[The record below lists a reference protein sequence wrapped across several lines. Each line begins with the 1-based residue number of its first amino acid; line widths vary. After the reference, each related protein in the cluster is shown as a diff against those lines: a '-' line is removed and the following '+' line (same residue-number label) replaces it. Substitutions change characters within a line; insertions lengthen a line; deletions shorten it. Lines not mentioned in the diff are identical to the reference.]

1 MFRSGVFDQARQHHL
16 SAVHPQCPLVGTDL
30 TGSLAKRS
38 SYLSLVQ
45 MPTPP
50 SAHVCVRRVW
60 TTLDHVTFFLRL
72 CHIET
77 CLCACLKINTS
88 ASRAQ
93 GRAAAF
99 FPPSSSGLC
108 LRRSPASFMYLH
120 SHNGGSE
127 ISACA
132 SAIRNLHA
140 FLTYMDISLQVQG
153 GSVPLP
159 SSTCILRLFNWSGS
173 DCNSWV
179 LVRWENLN

>member
-1 MFRSGVFDQARQHHL
+1 MTRPGSTICQQSIHSVPWWGPHWIISQEVIVFVSGPDA
-16 SAVHPQCPLVGTDL
+16 HP
-30 TGSLAKRS
+30 SLCTR
-38 SYLSLVQ
+38 
-45 MPTPP
+45 MCET
-50 SAHVCVRRVW
+50 CVN
-60 TTLDHVTFFLRL
+60 DSGPCHFFLRL

-159 SSTCILRLFNWSGS
+159 SSTCISGYS
-173 DCNSWV
+173 TEVGQTATPGFWV
-179 LVRWENLN
+179 DERI